1 MPQDPQGVLEQL
13 AQLLAKFTKG
23 GEPIM
28 PTDQQDSTQ
37 DQQPITI
44 DIDAETFSAMQTQ
57 LTALQAKVEELGKE
71 RDTYAQRLDTS
82 EQRLAAEVTARQ
94 LVEMKGHVETFSHLA
109 LPVELAE
116 DAPEGSLT
124 AQEHFAWLQN
134 ADQSEGKP
142 HWTFFNSVLRAAN
155 AALEEASLYTELGA
169 TAGETL
175 SEDQRLHRA
184 AMAYSKEHQVD
195 YMAALKA
202 VAGQPLPAA

>member
-1 MPQDPQGVLEQL
+1 
-13 AQLLAKFTKG
+13 
-23 GEPIM
+23 
-28 PTDQQDSTQ
+28 
-37 DQQPITI
+37 
-44 DIDAETFSAMQTQ
+44 
-57 LTALQAKVEELGKE
+57 
-71 RDTYAQRLDTS
+71 
-82 EQRLAAEVTARQ
+82 
-94 LVEMKGHVETFSHLA
+94 MKGHVETFSHLA